1 LIQRVERGATSAPN
15 FHPTLSYRRGKLF
28 YSECCYKLRPFVVF
42 LASPAAAYI
51 TGQAIAVDGG
61 ATAW

>member
-15 FHPTLSYRRGKLF
+15 FHPTLSYRPGKLF
-28 YSECCYKLRPFVVF
+28 YSECCYKLPPFVVL
-42 LASPAAAYI
+42 LASPAAYI
-51 TGQAIAVDGG
+51 TGQTIAVDGG